1 MSLRGTLEMIDHFK
15 NIEHIGIF
23 SPNTK
28 KLAEWYCS
36 VFGLEVSLK
45 ISKESDEKSVY
56 FLNSANGMFIEIL
69 PSNDKER
76 LLRSLNDPGISHI
89 GIVVNNFNKV
99 SDYLNSKEIAL
110 RDVRETSQ
118 GWKIG
123 YFNDLDGNILEIIH
137 RP

>member
-1 MSLRGTLEMIDHFK
+1 MIDHFK

-23 SPNTK
+23 SRNTK
-28 KLAEWYCS
+28 KLAEWYCD

-45 ISKESDEKSVY
+45 IQKDPDEKSVY
-56 FLNSANGMFIEIL
+56 FLNSTNGMVIEIL
-69 PSNDKER
+69 PSNDKDR
-76 LLRSLNDPGISHI
+76 FSRSLNDPGVSHI
-89 GIVVNNFNKV
+89 GIAVNNFNKV
-99 SDYLNSKEIAL
+99 SDYLESKEIAL

-123 YFNDLDGNILEIIH
+123 YFSDFDGNTLEIIF